1 MSSAP
6 KSAVPK
12 DQTIFV
18 QAKDLPIYCPRPDA
32 PLWNMHPRVYIEIV
46 KTGKSICPYC
56 GAAYELK
63 EGEKVHGH

>member
-6 KSAVPK
+6 TSDVPK

-18 QAKDLPIYCPRPDA
+18 EAKDLPLYCPRPGT
-32 PLWNMHPRVYIEIV
+32 PLWSMHPRVFIEVV
-46 KTGKSICPYC
+46 KTGRALCPYC

-63 EGEKVHGH
+63 EGEKAHGH

>member
-6 KSAVPK
+6 NSDVPK

-18 QAKDLPIYCPRPDA
+18 EAKDLPLYCPRPGA
-32 PLWNMHPRVYIEIV
+32 PLWSMHPRVFIEVV
-46 KTGKSICPYC
+46 KTGRTLCPYC